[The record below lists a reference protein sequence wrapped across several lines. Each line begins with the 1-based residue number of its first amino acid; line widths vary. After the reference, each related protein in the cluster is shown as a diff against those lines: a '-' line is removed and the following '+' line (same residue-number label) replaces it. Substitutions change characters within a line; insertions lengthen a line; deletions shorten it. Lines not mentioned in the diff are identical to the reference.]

1 MENIMSDKIQFT
13 GRYECLG
20 NSYIAP
26 ILIEGITFPSVTH
39 ALRSAQISD
48 RSLKVAISK
57 AATIQAIDKLLVD
70 VFIRPNWEQVKH
82 ATLHQLVKLKFESH
96 KDLADILLST
106 ENKPLGKVLTKVRS
120 ELLRER
126 PKIS

>member
-39 ALRSAQISD
+39 ALKSAQISD

-126 PKIS
+126 SKIS

>member
-39 ALRSAQISD
+39 ALKSAQISD

>member
-13 GRYECLG
+13 GRYEGLN
-20 NSYIAP
+20 NSYISP
-26 ILIEGITFPSVTH
+26 ILVEGITFPSVTY
-39 ALRSAQISD
+39 AFKAAQTSD
-48 RSLKVAISK
+48 RTAKIAISK
-57 AATIQAIDKLLVD
+57 APTLTSAEKIVKTTFV
-70 VFIRPNWEQVKH
+70 RPNWDEVKH

-126 PKIS
+126 SKIS